1 MRHPIHDD
9 LHNALLA
16 FDEEEVGR
24 LTVASIEAGVDPLE
38 TIDVLTE
45 VITVIGDRFGTG
57 ELWLPDLMRG
67 ARSMNRAMPLLQEEI
82 RSRGGTPKFHGS
94 VVIGTVF
101 GDVHS
106 IGLDLVAT
114 LLAAGGFNVRRLGV
128 NVPADTFIDA
138 VRTDQPDI
146 LGLSALLTTTAPQQ
160 KRIIQH
166 LEEEGLREQVK
177 VIVGGGAI
185 TQTFATEIGADGFAP
200 NAHGA
205 VDLAMNLVAT

>member
-82 RSRGGTPKFHGS
+82 RSRGGTPKFRGS

-166 LEEEGLREQVK
+166 LEEESLREQVK

>member
-1 MRHPIHDD
+1 VRHPIHDD

-82 RSRGGTPKFHGS
+82 RSRGGTPKFRGS

-166 LEEEGLREQVK
+166 LEEESLREQVK